1 MIKIDE
7 SEQRIDTL
15 SAAIIRTCEGVD
27 DFMRA
32 NEKAME
38 IMSASIVD
46 LKQRVEEMEN
56 EYTVSRQ
63 N

>member
-1 MIKIDE
+1 MNPEELQEQIDV
-7 SEQRIDTL
+7 L
-15 SAAIIRTCEGVD
+15 KAALVRTCEGVD
-27 DFMRA
+27 DFMKA

-46 LKQRVEEMEN
+46 LKQRVEKMERG
-56 EYTVSRQ
+56 YTVSRL